1 MKTGTLPV
9 LAPNLEHVCRELDAW
24 RRRRRGRSPIPPRL
38 WALAVEHARVA
49 GVHFTARRLRLNY
62 YSLKQ
67 HVEGVAASRALDAP
81 PAPAFVEVVTSPR
94 PPAGDSECVVELA
107 DARGATLRI
116 VLKSAWP
123 PDLATLSQ
131 VFWGARP

>member
-1 MKTGTLPV
+1 MNTGRRPA
-9 LAPNLEHVCRELDAW
+9 LAPNLDRVCREFDVW

-49 GVHFTARRLRLNY
+49 GVHCTARRLRLNY

-67 HVEGVAASRALDAP
+67 RVESVGAVRALDAP
-81 PAPAFVEVVTSPR
+81 PGPAFVEVVTSPR
-94 PPAGDSECVVELA
+94 PPAGASECVLELA

-116 VLKSAWP
+116 VLKGAGL

-131 VFWGARP
+131 LFWGARR

>member
-1 MKTGTLPV
+1 MKIETLPA
-9 LAPNLEHVCRELDAW
+9 LAPNLAHLCREFDAW
-24 RRRRRGRSPIPPRL
+24 RRRRRGRAPIPPRL

-62 YSLKQ
+62 YTLKQ
-67 HVEGVAASRALDAP
+67 HLEGGGASRARGAP

-94 PPAGDSECVVELA
+94 PPAGDSECVIDLA
-107 DARGATLRI
+107 DARGATMRI
-116 VLKSAWP
+116 VLKGAGL